1 MTNDQPTVLRFE
13 DSAVSGGPVYGSA
26 LSWRTLLDKA
36 LTPSSGL
43 TAGVIEMARGA
54 VGKLHWHAQAEI
66 YFVLSGEGTVEI
78 EGQVHALKPETCV
91 FIPGNACHSLVNTGE
106 NDLRIFYVFAADG
119 MADIT
124 YHFAD
129 GESVVLG

>member
-1 MTNDQPTVLRFE
+1 MTHDQPAAVHFE
-13 DSAVSGGPVYGSA
+13 DRPVSGGPVYGSA

-54 VGKLHWHAQAEI
+54 VGKLHWHEQAEI
-66 YFVLSGEGTVEI
+66 YFVLSGKGTVEI
-78 EGQVHALKPETCV
+78 EGTIHALKPETCV
-91 FIPGNACHSLVNTGE
+91 FIPGNARHFLLNTGAD
-106 NDLRIFYVFAADG
+106 DLRIFYVFAADG

-129 GESVVLG
+129 GGSAVLG